1 MLKITMNQERN
12 ANYEDR
18 IEFIIALMTKDYEK
32 AHDIG
37 NQLLKRNR
45 NDVDVIYG
53 LNILKH
59 KKNEKCERSSLIES
73 DNERERSDAA
83 DGDATDID
91 DNVDVHIN
99 PEMADK
105 IMSHDK
111 SLLNNKARISLSLK
125 QRMYKVISIKV
136 NKKVTEV

>member
-1 MLKITMNQERN
+1 MLFMVLIFWSTKVSV
-12 ANYEDR
+12 
-18 IEFIIALMTKDYEK
+18 EFFSFSHILFY
-32 AHDIG
+32 
-37 NQLLKRNR
+37 
-45 NDVDVIYG
+45 
-53 LNILKH
+53 LNIFYTILYFALTE
-59 KKNEKCERSSLIES
+59 NEKCERSSLIES

>member
-1 MLKITMNQERN
+1 
-12 ANYEDR
+12 
-18 IEFIIALMTKDYEK
+18 MTKDYEK